1 MLHVRFFDKFLAV
14 GIFFDC
20 ANIIISQYFGALVLL
35 RVYERISM
43 FFLFAVEG
51 ERFLF
56 LKGAFIFGLYV
67 NAIGP
72 LEDAAAEDGVFDGL
86 PHVE

>member
-1 MLHVRFFDKFLAV
+1 
-14 GIFFDC
+14 
-20 ANIIISQYFGALVLL
+20 
-35 RVYERISM
+35 M